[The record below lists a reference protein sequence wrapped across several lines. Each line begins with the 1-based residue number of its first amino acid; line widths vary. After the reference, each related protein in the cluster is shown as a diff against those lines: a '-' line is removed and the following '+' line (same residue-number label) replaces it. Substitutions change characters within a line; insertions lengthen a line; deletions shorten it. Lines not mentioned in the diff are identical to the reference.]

1 MPSLASI
8 TLADGQASPANYVF
22 VPRSTSGPVVIQA
35 DTTQSAGVSTK
46 DATVALSVSFAKK
59 KGEFTVV
66 SAVFRKPTVDST
78 TGDVTYYSQGKVEFR
93 YAFGETLAVRKDLF
107 AFVKNMMA
115 DATFATAAKTPEG
128 WY

>member
-1 MPSLASI
+1 MPALASI

-22 VPRSTSGPVVIQA
+22 VPRSANGAVVIQT

-46 DATVALSVSFAKK
+46 ETSVALSVTFAKK
-59 KGEFTVV
+59 KGDYTIV
-66 SAVFRKPTVDST
+66 SAVFRKPTVDAT
-78 TGDVTYYSQGKVEFR
+78 TGEVTYYSQGKIEFR
-93 YAFGETLAVRKDLF
+93 YAFGEVLAVRKDLF

-115 DATFATAAKTPEG
+115 NSTFVTAAQTPEG